1 MQTGVT
7 GLADEVDAWFVSSA
21 VEASVDK
28 SVTQSVG
35 ALEEHGLDAADE
47 APGGVVREQREP
59 VQHPI
64 SLVAISPC
72 RLRGDLTT
80 LRVA

>member
-7 GLADEVDAWFVSSA
+7 RLADEVDAWFVSSA

-28 SVTQSVG
+28 SVTQSAG

-47 APGGVVREQREP
+47 APGGVVGE
-59 VQHPI
+59 
-64 SLVAISPC
+64 
-72 RLRGDLTT
+72 
-80 LRVA
+80 